1 MTDVLVKTAEKKTL
15 TLFYLDRDECDHPY
29 LYLILLTSKADYS
42 IVLISSVVWPESESI
57 VVVFLHVCVSLSL
70 SLK

>member
-1 MTDVLVKTAEKKTL
+1 MFQWKQLKKKTL
-15 TLFYLDRDECDHPY
+15 TLFNLDRDRCDHAY

-42 IVLISSVVWPESESI
+42 IVLISSVVWPQLLGF
-57 VVVFLHVCVSLSL
+57 FLHVFMSLSL